1 MRKRRKFMIAGLA
14 VVLLLALVP
23 FLGFHGGKKTQP
35 EISKRAPLVHVQRVR
50 RADMMRHVILSGQT
64 VAEATVDLAPRYT
77 GRIVAVN
84 AELGD
89 KVRAGDV
96 LLVQDMEDLD
106 ISILQNT
113 AAAKAAA
120 EEASLA
126 EVSYAANYIMA
137 ENAFSLERS
146 KYERNQYLYSIGAI
160 SRDTLD
166 SVEKEY
172 MAKKAAFDVLENQAA
187 DGSPASVEAKRYAA
201 EQQSIATE
209 ALRKQREDLILRAP
223 RDGIISYRNAEA
235 GAMVTAGAKVFSL
248 VDIRHLYVDC
258 NLSEKDVVVLK
269 SGQSLSMAI
278 DAIGSDCEGEIIY
291 VSPAMDESSKT
302 YLVRILLQVPENA
315 ARAGLFARG
324 WMDVLQRSHTIFV
337 PKSAVIDRDGHT
349 AVILVRE
356 DGTAEEREVRI
367 GLANDTDVELL
378 SGVEEG
384 EVVILDNQDKL
395 KDGDALEMAEDA
407 A

>member
-1 MRKRRKFMIAGLA
+1 
-14 VVLLLALVP
+14 
-23 FLGFHGGKKTQP
+23 
-35 EISKRAPLVHVQRVR
+35 
-50 RADMMRHVILSGQT
+50 
-64 VAEATVDLAPRYT
+64 
-77 GRIVAVN
+77 
-84 AELGD
+84 
-89 KVRAGDV
+89 
-96 LLVQDMEDLD
+96 MEDLD

-172 MAKKAAFDVLENQAA
+172 MAKKTAFEVLENQAA

-248 VDIRHLYVDC
+248 VDTRHLYVDC

-278 DAIGSDCEGEIIY
+278 DAIGSDCEGEIVY

>member
-1 MRKRRKFMIAGLA
+1 MRKHRKVMIVGVA
-14 VVLLLALVP
+14 VVLLLAMVP
-23 FLGFHGGKKTQP
+23 FFGFHGGKTRP
-35 EISKRAPLVHVQRVR
+35 PDISKQAPLVHVQQVK

-84 AELGD
+84 ADLGD
-89 KVRAGDV
+89 EVRAGDA
-96 LLVQDMEDLD
+96 LLVQDMEDMD
-106 ISILQNT
+106 ISIRQNM

-120 EEASLA
+120 EDASLA

-172 MAKKAAFDVLENQAA
+172 MAKKTAFEVLENQAA

-201 EQQSIATE
+201 EQQSIAIE
-209 ALRKQREDLILRAP
+209 ALRKQREDLVLRAP

-235 GAMVTAGAKVFSL
+235 GAMVTAGTRVFSL
-248 VDIRHLYVDC
+248 VDTRHLYVDC

-269 SGQSLSMAI
+269 AGQSLSMEI
-278 DAIGSDCEGEIIY
+278 DAMGSDCEGEIVY

-324 WMDVLQRSHTIFV
+324 RMDVLQRSQTIFV
-337 PKSAVIDRDGHT
+337 PKSAVIDRDGHM
-349 AVILVRE
+349 AVLLVRE

-367 GLANDTDVELL
+367 GLANDKEVELL
-378 SGVEEG
+378 SGVVEG
-384 EVVILDNQDKL
+384 EIVILDNQDKL
-395 KDGDALEMAEDA
+395 KDGDALEMAGEA